1 MVRVG
6 HLSRF
11 SEMIVKIEALAL
23 ENLGFEN
30 YMQVLEKCQEQAHYE
45 SSQKFLDKQAKLQG
59 LRLPTDSDEDSPT
72 VKKTNISAT
81 KA

>member
-11 SEMIVKIEALAL
+11 SEMIDKIEALAL

-30 YMQVLEKCQEQAHYE
+30 YMQVLEKCQE
-45 SSQKFLDKQAKLQG
+45 
-59 LRLPTDSDEDSPT
+59 
-72 VKKTNISAT
+72 
-81 KA
+81 

>member
-11 SEMIVKIEALAL
+11 SEMIDKIEALAL

-45 SSQKFLDKQAKLQG
+45 SSQKFLDK
-59 LRLPTDSDEDSPT
+59 
-72 VKKTNISAT
+72 
-81 KA
+81 